1 MAARN
6 ATMTRHPA
14 FRAPDPGT
22 GRSRARAAAWPRRQR
37 GVTLIGLL
45 AWAVVV
51 GFVGYVLVRSVPTVL
66 EFQAIQ
72 KAVDTIAAHP
82 APTVAGIRN
91 AFDKQK
97 DIEYSIESISGS
109 DLEITKENDKVVIRF
124 AYQKEIELI
133 KPVYLLVKYE
143 GQSK

>member
-1 MAARN
+1 MIRL
-6 ATMTRHPA
+6 RHLRGLRP
-14 FRAPDPGT
+14 PH
-22 GRSRARAAAWPRRQR
+22 SRRRGQR
-37 GVTLIGLL
+37 GVSLIGML

-51 GFVGYVLVRSVPTVL
+51 GFVGYVLVRTVPTLL

-72 KAVDTIAAHP
+72 KAVNNIAASP

-91 AFDKQK
+91 AFERQK
-97 DIEYSIESISGS
+97 EIEYSIESISGK

-124 AYQKEIELI
+124 AYDKEIKLI

>member
-1 MAARN
+1 MIRL
-6 ATMTRHPA
+6 RHL
-14 FRAPDPGT
+14 RALQP
-22 GRSRARAAAWPRRQR
+22 SRARRRGQR
-37 GVTLIGLL
+37 GVTLIGML

-51 GFVGYVLVRSVPTVL
+51 GFVGYVLVRAVPTLL

-72 KAVDTIAAHP
+72 KAIDNIAANP

-91 AFDKQK
+91 AFDRQK
-97 DIEYSIESISGS
+97 DIEYSIESISGK

-124 AYQKEIELI
+124 AYDKEIELI

>member
-1 MAARN
+1 MIRLQHLRVPKPSCA
-6 ATMTRHPA
+6 
-14 FRAPDPGT
+14 
-22 GRSRARAAAWPRRQR
+22 PRRGQR
-37 GVTLIGLL
+37 GVTLIGML
-45 AWAVVV
+45 AWAVIV
-51 GFVGYVLVRSVPTVL
+51 GFVGYVLVRAVPTLL

-72 KAVDTIAAHP
+72 KAVNNIAANP

-91 AFDKQK
+91 AFERQK
-97 DIEYSIESISGS
+97 EIEYSIESISGK

-124 AYQKEIELI
+124 AYDKEIEII

>member
-1 MAARN
+1 MIRQQHL
-6 ATMTRHPA
+6 RVP
-14 FRAPDPGT
+14 RPSQG
-22 GRSRARAAAWPRRQR
+22 PRRGQR
-37 GVTLIGLL
+37 GVTLIGML

-51 GFVGYVLVRSVPTVL
+51 GFVGYVLVRAVPTVL

-72 KAVDTIAAHP
+72 KAVDNIAANP

-91 AFDKQK
+91 AFERQK
-97 DIEYSIESISGS
+97 EIEYSIESISGK

-124 AYQKEIELI
+124 AYDKEIELI
-133 KPVYLLVKYE
+133 KPVYLLVKYQ

>member
-1 MAARN
+1 MIRLRHLRPSQAR
-6 ATMTRHPA
+6 
-14 FRAPDPGT
+14 
-22 GRSRARAAAWPRRQR
+22 RRGQR
-37 GVTLIGLL
+37 GVTLIGML
-45 AWAVVV
+45 AWAVIV
-51 GFVGYVLVRSVPTVL
+51 GFVGYVLVRAVPTVL

-72 KAVDTIAAHP
+72 KAVNSIAASP

-91 AFDKQK
+91 AFERQK
-97 DIEYSIESISGS
+97 EIEYSIESISGK

-124 AYQKEIELI
+124 AYDKEIELI

>member
-1 MAARN
+1 MKLPWPGGRGGGRGSAARS
-6 ATMTRHPA
+6 A
-14 FRAPDPGT
+14 G
-22 GRSRARAAAWPRRQR
+22 PRRR
-37 GVTLIGLL
+37 GRWNGRTQ
-45 AWAVVV
+45 
-51 GFVGYVLVRSVPTVL
+51 FPTVL
-66 EFQAIQ
+66 RPAPPPAQSSSY
-72 KAVDTIAAHP
+72 AASP

-97 DIEYSIESISGS
+97 EIEYAIESISGK

-124 AYQKEIELI
+124 AYEKEIELI

>member
-1 MAARN
+1 MIRL
-6 ATMTRHPA
+6 RHP
-14 FRAPDPGT
+14 RVLQPSP
-22 GRSRARAAAWPRRQR
+22 ARRRGQR
-37 GVTLIGLL
+37 GVTLIGML

-51 GFVGYVLVRSVPTVL
+51 GFVGYVLVRTVPTLL

-72 KAVDTIAAHP
+72 KAVNNIAASP

-91 AFDKQK
+91 AFERQK
-97 DIEYSIESISGS
+97 EIEYSIESISGK

-124 AYQKEIELI
+124 AYDKEIELI

>member
-1 MAARN
+1 MIRL
-6 ATMTRHPA
+6 RHL
-14 FRAPDPGT
+14 RALRP
-22 GRSRARAAAWPRRQR
+22 SRVRRRGQR
-37 GVTLIGLL
+37 GVTLIGML

-51 GFVGYVLVRSVPTVL
+51 GFVGYVLVRAVPTLL

-72 KAVDTIAAHP
+72 KAIDNIAANP

-91 AFDKQK
+91 AFDRQK
-97 DIEYSIESISGS
+97 DIEYSIESISGK

-124 AYQKEIELI
+124 AYDKEIELI